1 MDRISDSEQAVI
13 DLLWLEEPMTAA
25 ELADRL
31 SKERNWSL
39 STVKTLLARLVAK
52 GAVSHEQDG
61 RRFLYRALIARETFV
76 ANRSR
81 RLLDDLFGGK
91 AAPLIAHLARQDALS
106 HEDVAEIEA
115 LLKAL
120 KP

>member
-13 DLLWLEEPMTAA
+13 ELLWREEPLTATDLS
-25 ELADRL
+25 ERL
-31 SKERNWSL
+31 GRERGWSL

-52 GAVSHEQDG
+52 GAVTHQEDG
-61 RRFLYRALIARETFV
+61 RRFLYRAAVLREDFV
-76 ANRSR
+76 ASRSR

-106 HEDVAEIEA
+106 AEDVEEIEA